1 MKHIKLTTLIF
12 ALLIFGCNR
21 TENKKT
27 LTTEKSV
34 NKANNKTPKQEKPA
48 ENKKLDEE
56 VISSINNV
64 IELFKQKDVDKISNI
79 ISFPLLRQYPIPSIK
94 DKKEFVERFNEVF
107 DKILVDKIA
116 NSKIEQWYEM
126 GWRGIMLDDGVI
138 WMAGSDGIISSINY
152 QSDAEKKLRNDLIA
166 KDKENLYISLKTF
179 ENPIFKIKSKTYL
192 IRIDEITKYK
202 YRYASWKVS
211 GEESSK
217 PDIII
222 DNGEL
227 EFQGSGGNHVI
238 TFLKGN
244 YTYKVY
250 RNIMGEEDSPDITL
264 EVEKDG
270 EIILTED
277 GKLITE

>member
-12 ALLIFGCNR
+12 TLLVFGCNQ

-27 LTTEKSV
+27 LTTEKSA
-34 NKANNKTPKQEKPA
+34 NNTNNKTLEHENPV

-56 VISSINNV
+56 LISSINNV
-64 IELFKQKDVDKISNI
+64 IELFKQNDVDKISNI
-79 ISFPLLRQYPIPSIK
+79 ISFPLRRQYPIPSIK
-94 DKKEFVERFNEVF
+94 DKKEFIERFNEVF
-107 DKILVDKIA
+107 DKILIDKIA

-138 WMAGSDGIISSINY
+138 WMAGSDGIITTINY
-152 QSDAEKKLRNDLIA
+152 QSDAERKLRNDLIA

-179 ENPIFKIKSKTYL
+179 ESPIFKINTKTSF
-192 IRIDEITKYK
+192 IRVDEISQRK
-202 YRYASWKVS
+202 YRFASWKI
-211 GEESSK
+211 GEMESSK

-238 TFLKGN
+238 TFISGD
-244 YTYKVY
+244 YIYRVY
-250 RNIMGEEDSPDITL
+250 RNILGEEDSPDITL

-270 EIILTED
+270 EIVLTED
-277 GKLITE
+277 GTLND